1 MLLQEDIQAL
11 YNCTV
16 LVLCAS
22 TCYGVPQLYPIVSW
36 CTMVHC
42 NNIVFTLLEFIPM
55 IEEDIFVNQEFM
67 VLMSN
72 CFGKDIHH
80 LWIGRDMEC
89 SGAISMYSLILRMKT
104 GWVFTE
110 QKNRVGFGLGH

>member
-1 MLLQEDIQAL
+1 
-11 YNCTV
+11 
-16 LVLCAS
+16 
-22 TCYGVPQLYPIVSW
+22 
-36 CTMVHC
+36 MVHC

-89 SGAISMYSLILRMKT
+89 SGAISMYSLVLRMKNRMGFYGT
-104 GWVFTE
+104 KKQGWVW
-110 QKNRVGFGLGH
+110 FGSLMYSAGTNYLKETHTHART